1 VSSAHLTVSE
11 FGTRCRVR
19 RGGVER
25 IRGSDR
31 WNLSPNSKLSQT
43 TVVLLRETDPFWD
56 TVYIVAATTGYFEST
71 ALHLHPFPARSPAQI
86 GALGNVNES

>member
-31 WNLSPNSKLSQT
+31 WNLSDSLENQSFSCR
-43 TVVLLRETDPFWD
+43 VEMEDIVDRRARREGEVKGERVT
-56 TVYIVAATTGYFEST
+56 E
-71 ALHLHPFPARSPAQI
+71 
-86 GALGNVNES
+86 